1 MLNVLRKITPK
12 FLLSWYHFLWSFF
25 GAVFYGFPARGMTV
39 IAITGT
45 NGKSTT
51 VDMLS
56 RIFKEAGFKTASM
69 SSVRFQIQEEEW
81 KNKMKMT
88 MPGRFAIQQ
97 FLRQAKN
104 KKCTHVVLEVTS
116 EGMLQHRHRFIGF
129 HTAVFTNLSKEHIER
144 HGSFENYKNTKGSL
158 FSMVKNTHVIN
169 TDDEHASFFLKFP
182 AKKIYTYSILSAIKD
197 ELGTRGEN
205 VKENKGLEFSVN
217 DTQLYLGLLGT
228 FNVENALAAI
238 TVAMAQGISLEVC
251 KKALGK
257 MKSIPGRMEEVIS
270 LPIRVVVDYA
280 FTPAALKKVYE
291 TLKPA
296 SGKLLCVLGCAG
308 GGRDAWKRPI
318 LGKIALEHCDTII
331 VTDEDPYEE
340 NPEKI
345 MDEVIAGTKG
355 KAEKVINRRDAIKK
369 ALSLSKKG
377 DTVVITGKGSEDSI
391 AIAKGRRIP
400 WDDREVVKEEWTKL
414 NNYGKV

>member
-12 FLLSWYHFLWSFF
+12 FFLSWYHFLWSFF

-158 FSMVKNTHVIN
+158 FSMVKNQLKN
-169 TDDEHASFFLKFP
+169 TRKS
-182 AKKIYTYSILSAIKD
+182 
-197 ELGTRGEN
+197 
-205 VKENKGLEFSVN
+205 
-217 DTQLYLGLLGT
+217 
-228 FNVENALAAI
+228 
-238 TVAMAQGISLEVC
+238 TV
-251 KKALGK
+251 
-257 MKSIPGRMEEVIS
+257 
-270 LPIRVVVDYA
+270 
-280 FTPAALKKVYE
+280 
-291 TLKPA
+291 
-296 SGKLLCVLGCAG
+296 
-308 GGRDAWKRPI
+308 
-318 LGKIALEHCDTII
+318 
-331 VTDEDPYEE
+331 
-340 NPEKI
+340 
-345 MDEVIAGTKG
+345 
-355 KAEKVINRRDAIKK
+355 
-369 ALSLSKKG
+369 SK
-377 DTVVITGKGSEDSI
+377 T
-391 AIAKGRRIP
+391 
-400 WDDREVVKEEWTKL
+400 
-414 NNYGKV
+414 